1 MSATAKKDPVAEQQV
16 AEGRSTSSSVV
27 DIVGP
32 STEQQ
37 KQQQQ
42 GGWSSVGID
51 AVSSYGSVDA
61 VMVMDGRDG
70 DGDDVEDMSQPP
82 PSISSAADVQ
92 EQRAVTAGKERD
104 VAAIDVDKRH
114 DESMLSVVNLSALN
128 SSSIGLLVV
137 QTDDLL
143 DVEPERDY
151 RESVP
156 WKGEVATTALPRDR
170 IDKEGEDHS
179 DKPGPSFS
187 FSDSESSDDDDRGK
201 QQLAIGS
208 LPKRTYFRGG
218 LHGSSSNNHRMQ
230 NNKAIAEQMKQ
241 VESVI
246 SPSRKSAAAA
256 AAPIGGNHLDK
267 AQGLQP
273 MELGIHSYNNSP
285 AARSTTSSQQL
296 SWSSNQWK
304 SAKGSSSPDAFA
316 SAALY
321 SPSGNHHKMTFNFS
335 EQHSIDDEEPI
346 EGRAEE
352 GSVLDIVEEA
362 NSKPSA
368 EASFLKQQQVLTT
381 AMKAPSPP
389 AACVSPLAASASSLT
404 VGRTTRHEALSYSTT
419 SSTDEDEDKLRDAL
433 ESDDDDDDDDDDCSS
448 SSDEVSS
455 KVSSKVR
462 RTTNQRV
469 FSQQKAPPREEHRS
483 LLAVDLLQ
491 DHRKHTASRRAPT
504 DRAENTRSSSS
515 TTGVAGQRT
524 DNQTAVDGCT
534 ESNRSSPAGTIAS
547 SSRGLHHHH
556 HHPDLRS
563 SPLGGAPS
571 ASSPMLSSP
580 LPLGEHSSF
589 MPSSLSKPLSVSG
602 SRGHPSTTLQTP
614 LEGPCSSLLDGD
626 GESSSAMHSTIITTS
641 LLPSHGGHSSTAGHG
656 CTHQLTHDVI
666 AGPSDVTAPTAD
678 RGPGRLFSIEPLP
691 SSPSSS
697 SSSPS
702 SSPPH
707 HEGGGG
713 GGVRV
718 ESSSSLIDDRHVIAL
733 QDRINILEA
742 QAKLSAEREVT
753 TKLGLKEREEFW
765 LAEIA
770 ALRIALDRMG
780 ADKQQQ
786 DRDLCELRLASTT
799 QAAVIDSLEAGKKTL
814 TIEASMFQR
823 KADRQA
829 LSTVLSQQKLI
840 SALET
845 SLAETQQQVRRL
857 EQELSEL
864 NAVHLDTVSS
874 LNHFRAMTMAVGSNS
889 YSPPEHQIASS
900 AASSSAAASST
911 SNRSL
916 HTQRQLVL
924 VEDVGLQ
931 ALTLSPSS
939 SSQESKDGYRFP
951 PPGIEQVP
959 SPPLVESPPAVAD
972 ETTCGINAFRS
983 VAKHNIQQ

>member
-1 MSATAKKDPVAEQQV
+1 VAEQQV
-16 AEGRSTSSSVV
+16 TEGRSTSSSIV

-32 STEQQ
+32 FTEEQ
-37 KQQQQ
+37 QQQQ
-42 GGWSSVGID
+42 GGGSSVGID

-61 VMVMDGRDG
+61 VMDGRDG

-82 PSISSAADVQ
+82 PSISSTAADDVQ
-92 EQRAVTAGKERD
+92 EQHAVTAGKERD
-104 VAAIDVDKRH
+104 VVAVGADKRH

-128 SSSIGLLVV
+128 SSSVGLLVV

-143 DVEPERDY
+143 DVEPERDN

-156 WKGEVATTALPRDR
+156 SKGEVATTTLPLSRDR
-170 IDKEGEDHS
+170 IDKEKEREDHS
-179 DKPGPSFS
+179 DNPGPSFS

-218 LHGSSSNNHRMQ
+218 LHGSSNNHRMQ

-256 AAPIGGNHLDK
+256 ASPIGGNHLDK
-267 AQGLQP
+267 TAQGLQS

-285 AARSTTSSQQL
+285 AARSTASSQQL

-346 EGRAEE
+346 QGRAEE

-368 EASFLKQQQVLTT
+368 EASFLKQQQQVSIT
-381 AMKAPSPP
+381 AMKAPSP
-389 AACVSPLAASASSLT
+389 ATAVSPLASSLT
-404 VGRTTRHEALSYSTT
+404 AGRTTRHEALSYSTT
-419 SSTDEDEDKLRDAL
+419 SSTDEEHEDKVRNAL
-433 ESDDDDDDDDDDCSS
+433 ESDDDDDDDDDDDCS

-491 DHRKHTASRRAPT
+491 DHRKHTASKRAPT
-504 DRAENTRSSSS
+504 DRAENTRSSSTIDS
-515 TTGVAGQRT
+515 
-524 DNQTAVDGCT
+524 QTAVDGCT
-534 ESNRSSPAGTIAS
+534 ESNRSSPAGTIVSS

-556 HHPDLRS
+556 PDLRIF
-563 SPLGGAPS
+563 PLGGAPS
-571 ASSPMLSSP
+571 ASSPMLSSL

-589 MPSSLSKPLSVSG
+589 MPSSLSKPLPISG
-602 SRGHPSTTLQTP
+602 SRDHPSITLQTP
-614 LEGPCSSLLDGD
+614 LEGPCSSLRDGD
-626 GESSSAMHSTIITTS
+626 GESAMHNTSINTS

-656 CTHQLTHDVI
+656 STLQRTHDVI
-666 AGPSDVTAPTAD
+666 AGPSDVIAPTAD
-678 RGPGRLFSIEPLP
+678 RGPGRLFSIEQFSSP
-691 SSPSSS
+691 SSPSL
-697 SSSPS
+697 
-702 SSPPH
+702 SPPH

-713 GGVRV
+713 VRV
-718 ESSSSLIDDRHVIAL
+718 GGLMNEESSSLIDDRHVIAL
-733 QDRINILEA
+733 KDRINILEA

-786 DRDLCELRLASTT
+786 DRELCELRLASTT
-799 QAAVIDSLEAGKKTL
+799 QAAVIESLEAGKKTL

-874 LNHFRAMTMAVGSNS
+874 LNHLRAMTMAVESNT
-889 YSPPEHQIASS
+889 YSPPEDLIASS
-900 AASSSAAASST
+900 GASSSSSAASST

-959 SPPLVESPPAVAD
+959 TPPLLESPPAVAD